1 MGAQKRKQRLKIWII
16 IIKSYGGVA
25 MFKFKTTK
33 QRLQEERRKNEA
45 LNAQLVEV
53 TDALLELA
61 ELAAAQ
67 DDALI
72 ELAEITAESGT
83 ESEV

>member
-1 MGAQKRKQRLKIWII
+1 
-16 IIKSYGGVA
+16 
-25 MFKFKTTK
+25 
-33 QRLQEERRKNEA
+33 
-45 LNAQLVEV
+45 VEL

-61 ELAAAQ
+61 ELVAAQ